1 MKKLIKGYFD
11 LGFVS
16 VTLQMLISAKDF
28 GLKLMEVLISSSTQR
43 RKMGIAL
50 RSLTCKHT
58 PIGLCN

>member
-28 GLKLMEVLISSSTQR
+28 GLKTYGGLDLIFNPKT
-43 RKMGIAL
+43 KDGD
-50 RSLTCKHT
+50 CT
-58 PIGLCN
+58 PQFNL